1 MIKVIWNS
9 GHEPGFNDVMQAQ
22 RFIDS
27 ICKVIAPNLCFI
39 IRDEKGFR

>member
-1 MIKVIWNS
+1 MMQVIWDS

-27 ICKVIAPNLCFI
+27 ICKVIAPDLNFV
-39 IRDEKGFR
+39 IRDEKGFK